1 MSDCH
6 MLIHVYILTW
16 IAQGLSGQNEICTFY
31 GLEANCR
38 YRIDAISLSHIQAE
52 INQCA
57 DPVEVTFKIK
67 NERPYVDFKY
77 TFNSADTLV
86 SVPRFMVE
94 IQLRV
99 RLTKK
104 EDDVIN
110 IEADFY
116 VYGQARAD
124 FINDDIKLRGL
135 EEHCP
140 VLNTAAR
147 IAIGVMGG
155 LAVIA
160 ACLIIALVYI
170 RYRRKHVRG
179 DNVENQLVTNVCEL
193 GTSTPLPSTTNI
205 NEDHVTSI
213 NSEET
218 NTNERHG
225 VHADSSTNGPDETVV
240 TSDDNAKAVSG
251 NEQNSNGLDVRFL
264 EVIQQQNLKIS
275 NC

>member
-1 MSDCH
+1 

-155 LAVIA
+155 LAVIV

-170 RYRRKHVRG
+170 RYRRKQVRR
-179 DNVENQLVTNVCEL
+179 DVENQLVTNVCEL

-218 NTNERHG
+218 NTDERHG

-240 TSDDNAKAVSG
+240 TSDDNAKAMSG
-251 NEQNSNGLDVRFL
+251 NEQNRNGLDVRFF